1 MLPKANLKSRL
12 ALPNVSH
19 PTPKREPPQVLNVTC
34 SLKHEQAFIKRD
46 MLPQGH
52 KVSNVTSPFAHLSF
66 PNVTSCQANQ
76 THSILPASP
85 SRAPCF
91 DSVQTWAGH
100 DSDNML
106 HFSTEKGQPIPLLAF
121 ILIISSSINKGA
133 SSRLGVGHF

>member
-1 MLPKANLKSRL
+1 MSHESKTKPSTHLPLITFGTPNVTTMLPKANLQPRL

-34 SLKHEQAFIKRD
+34 SLKHEQAFIKCD

-66 PNVTSCQANQ
+66 PNVTSCQANEA
-76 THSILPASP
+76 HSILSTSP

-91 DSVQTWAGH
+91 DS
-100 DSDNML
+100 
-106 HFSTEKGQPIPLLAF
+106 
-121 ILIISSSINKGA
+121 
-133 SSRLGVGHF
+133 